1 MNQAT
6 KSISTRKMLI
16 LETGKPNS
24 CGKHRFEVAY
34 DLEKSPTWHAIE
46 LPNNTIKYKCDN
58 CNLERTYKLIT
69 II

>member
-1 MNQAT
+1 
-6 KSISTRKMLI
+6 MLI

-24 CGKHRFEVAY
+24 CEKHRFEVAN
-34 DLEKSPTWHAIE
+34 DLEKSLTWHAIE

-58 CNLERTYKLIT
+58 CCLERTYKLIT